1 MFYLSSI
8 CKLANSSFVGS
19 PLDIDSDNDVE
30 NNDFRQSLMDKIT
43 QVTKKNSQQKCRN
56 FQLSAA
62 ALPSSMLTDIKFG
75 TGKGAAIYKRSMRH
89 NMNGPYF

>member
-43 QVTKKNSQQKCRN
+43 QVTKKVLRSCQN

-62 ALPSSMLTDIKFG
+62 ALPSGMLTDLKFG
-75 TGKGAAIYKRSMRH
+75 TGKGAAIYKRAMQH
-89 NMNGPYF
+89 NINGPYF